1 MKSPSSTNHDLKDGI
16 DAMFGSLILLT
27 QFFTR
32 IPIPY
37 EIKDA
42 TSKFKKS
49 IQYLTL
55 FGFLIGGLE
64 AGFFWLMTLIFPSW
78 FAWILF
84 WVADGILTGGFHL
97 DSLADTADGLY
108 SSRTVDRIKEIMKDS
123 RIGTM
128 GSLALLYFYAI
139 VMGAGIVCSHYLA
152 GWQFVSLVACTTM
165 IAKTEMALLFY
176 KMVYAG
182 KTKGLGN
189 LWTGVATWRI
199 LVAQGIS
206 ILIIAGLLGLP
217 GLGGYVAVVLGAL
230 WYRHY
235 ITHKLGGFTG
245 DTIGAYGELA
255 QVAFLLVFTAL
266 VRALG

>member
-1 MKSPSSTNHDLKDGI
+1 MLSFTKTQIKDGI
-16 DAMFGSLILLT
+16 DSMFGSLILLT

-37 EIKDA
+37 EIPDA
-42 TSKFKKS
+42 AAKFKKS
-49 IQYLTL
+49 IQYFTL
-55 FGFLIGGLE
+55 FGFLLGCLE
-64 AGFFWLMTLIFPSW
+64 ALFFWLMTLVFPSW

-84 WVADGILTGGFHL
+84 WVADGVLTGGFHL

-128 GSLALLYFYAI
+128 GSLALIYFYAI
-139 VMGAGIVCSHYLA
+139 VMGAGVVCSQYLA
-152 GWQFVSLVACTTM
+152 AWQFVSLVACTTM
-165 IAKTEMALLFY
+165 VAKTGMALLFY

-189 LWTGVATWRI
+189 LWTGVATWQIMIAQLFSI
-199 LVAQGIS
+199 LVLG
-206 ILIIAGLLGLP
+206 GLLGTF
-217 GLGGYVAVVLGAL
+217 GLCGYLAVVLGAL

-255 QVAFLLVFTAL
+255 QVAFLLVVTAL
-266 VRALG
+266 VRAFG